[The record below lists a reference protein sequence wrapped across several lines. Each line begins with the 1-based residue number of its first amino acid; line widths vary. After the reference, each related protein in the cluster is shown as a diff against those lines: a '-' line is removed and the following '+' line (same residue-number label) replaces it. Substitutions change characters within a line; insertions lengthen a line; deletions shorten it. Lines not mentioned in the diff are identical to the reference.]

1 MRKKVNKKEVS
12 PPSPLLS
19 SLSSLNEQRPLV
31 LQGEGS
37 DMSSNYILFELY
49 LQGILLPSLFG
60 EGLGRGF
67 VFLVL
72 PWGEVS
78 REASFLSHL
87 LAE

>member
-19 SLSSLNEQRPLV
+19 SLSSLNELLFDLF
-31 LQGEGS
+31 LQGFS
-37 DMSSNYILFELY
+37 P
-49 LQGILLPSLFG
+49 PSLWG
-60 EGLGRGF
+60 GGLGRGF

>member
-1 MRKKVNKKEVS
+1 MRKKVNKKEAS
-12 PPSPLLS
+12 PPAPLLS
-19 SLSSLNEQRPLV
+19 PLSSLNEQRPLV
-31 LQGEGS
+31 LQGEES

-49 LQGILLPSLFG
+49 LQDILLPSLFG

-72 PWGEVS
+72 LCGGAVGET
-78 REASFLSHL
+78 SFLSHL